1 MSLRFRDWIS
11 GFSVD
16 AHFSLSP
23 ITSSRRRA
31 TRELHVTPLAILL
44 VVSSAFAH
52 SSWNLMVRRA
62 TRPAVT
68 TTLMA
73 VTSAVLMLPLAIYL
87 LIVDMPG
94 PVGWGFIAATI
105 VLHIWYFATLGYAY
119 NTGELSIVY
128 PVARGL
134 GLAIIPIL
142 GVFVIGE
149 TMSWVAAAG
158 AVLIVTGI
166 ACISISDIE
175 TATIKRT
182 GRSWLLLLR
191 NWRVIKRFRQ
201 LMRPAWLLAILTG
214 VCIGVYSVVDAQGV
228 KHVQPALYMFFLQL
242 GGGSGMIAI
251 QSRLETKEAFI
262 TEAKRHWKI
271 LIFGGLLQFAAY
283 TLVLTA
289 LTFSPVS
296 YVGPLR
302 EVSILIAVGYGAIV
316 LKERVTLVRG
326 LGALCIAAGGAAIA
340 LAP

>member
-1 MSLRFRDWIS
+1 
-11 GFSVD
+11 
-16 AHFSLSP
+16 
-23 ITSSRRRA
+23 
-31 TRELHVTPLAILL
+31 
-44 VVSSAFAH
+44 
-52 SSWNLMVRRA
+52 MVRRA

-68 TTLMA
+68 TGLMA
-73 VTSAVLMLPLAIYL
+73 VASAILVLPLAIYL
-87 LIVDMPG
+87 LIVDFPG
-94 PVGWGFIAATI
+94 ATGWWFILATI

-142 GVFVIGE
+142 GVFVVGE
-149 TMSWVAAAG
+149 TMSWPAAIG
-158 AVLIVTGI
+158 AASIVIGL

-175 TATIKRT
+175 PETINRT
-182 GRSWLLLLR
+182 VRSWVLFLK

-201 LMRPAWLLAILTG
+201 LMRPAWLLAMMTG
-214 VCIGVYSVVDAQGV
+214 LCIGIYSVVDAQGV

-242 GGGSGMIAI
+242 GGGLGMMGI

-262 TEAKRHWKI
+262 DEAKRHWKI
-271 LIFGGLLQFAAY
+271 LIFGGLLQFGAY
-283 TLVLTA
+283 TLVLTS

-316 LKERVTLVRG
+316 LKERVTPVRA

>member
-1 MSLRFRDWIS
+1 MGQRSRIVAYRQPKP
-11 GFSVD
+11 
-16 AHFSLSP
+16 HRR
-23 ITSSRRRA
+23 TSYQG
-31 TRELHVTPLAILL
+31 TRLEPFAIFL

-52 SSWNLMVRRA
+52 ASWNLMVRRA

-68 TTLMA
+68 TGLMA
-73 VTSAVLMLPLAIYL
+73 VTSAILVLPLAIYL
-87 LIVDMPG
+87 LIVDFPSG
-94 PVGWGFIAATI
+94 TGWWFILATI

-119 NTGELSIVY
+119 NTGDLSIVY

-149 TMSWVAAAG
+149 SMSWIAAIG

-166 ACISISDIE
+166 AWISISDIE
-175 TATIKRT
+175 TATMKRT
-182 GRSWLLLLR
+182 GRSWLLLLK

-242 GGGSGMIAI
+242 GGGSGMIVI

-262 TEAKRHWKI
+262 DEAKRHWKI

-302 EVSILIAVGYGAIV
+302 EISILIAVGYGAIV
-316 LKERVTLVRG
+316 LRERVTLARAV
-326 LGALCIAAGGAAIA
+326 GAICIATGGATIA